1 MNDSLPTARET
12 QYPQQSFSALRNPSF
27 RWFFTGNALAMMADN
42 IEHVISY
49 WVIFQKFQSP
59 TLAGFAVISHWV
71 PFLLFSIWSGA
82 LADKYDPRRVIQ
94 WGMYLFMLVT
104 LTWGILFL
112 TDSLKVWHAV
122 ILLVIHGFAGVL
134 WGPAAQM
141 MIHEIVG
148 REQLQSGVR
157 LMATSLTLGILL
169 GPAVGGGLML
179 WLGPSLGIIINAL
192 IYLPLILWLWKAPFG
207 PAFKIKKDQHPAQPI
222 RGFADIIETVRIV
235 SSQRTIMTMT
245 LLAGAASLFVGNAYH
260 AQMPEF
266 TLDLLPNDNGAF
278 YAILLT
284 ASGIG
289 ALTAGIVL
297 ESGNLLQAKPR
308 TVFYLVFLWC
318 IIIMGFAASSNAYF
332 SVGLLFI
339 AGFLELTYKSMAQTL
354 VQLRAPSEMRG
365 RVIGL
370 FNMSSLGLK
379 SFSGFT
385 VGIGGAVVGIHWS
398 LGVSAI
404 LLLAFT
410 IILFNFAQ
418 GFRPSTTA
426 NGN

>member
-1 MNDSLPTARET
+1 MTEFPATPTLA
-12 QYPQQSFSALRNPSF
+12 QKSQKSFSAFRNPDF
-27 RWFFTGNALAMMADN
+27 RWFFLGNALAMMADN

-59 TLAGFAVISHWV
+59 TLAGFAVISHWI

-104 LTWGILFL
+104 FVWGLLFV
-112 TDSLKVWHAV
+112 TDSLQVWHAV
-122 ILLVIHGFAGVL
+122 ILLIIHGLAGVL

-141 MIHEIVG
+141 MIHDIVG
-148 REQLQSGVR
+148 KEQLQSGVR
-157 LMATSLTLGILL
+157 LIATSLTLGVLL

-179 WLGPSLGIIINAL
+179 WLGPAKGIMVNAF
-192 IYLPLILWLWKAPFG
+192 IYLPLVLWLWQAPYG
-207 PAFKIKKDQHPAQPI
+207 SAFDRNRIRPPI
-222 RGFADIIETVRIV
+222 RLIHGFSDFIATIKSVSNQQTII
-235 SSQRTIMTMT
+235 SMT
-245 LLAGAASLFVGNAYH
+245 LLAGMASLFVGNAYH

-266 TLDLLPNDNGAF
+266 TFGLLPHDDGIF

-289 ALTAGIVL
+289 ALCAGIIL
-297 ESGNLLQAKPR
+297 ESCNFLQAKPN
-308 TVFYLVFLWC
+308 TVFYLVLIWC
-318 IIIMGFAASSNAYF
+318 ITIIGFAISSNIYF
-332 SVGLLFI
+332 SVGLLFF

-354 VQLRAPSEMRG
+354 VQLNAPNEIRG

-385 VGIGGAVVGIHWS
+385 VGIGGALVGIHWS
-398 LGVSAI
+398 LGISAA
-404 LLLAFT
+404 LLLIFSLLLLIYMMQTQSAVSQKT
-410 IILFNFAQ
+410 K
-418 GFRPSTTA
+418 
-426 NGN
+426 

>member
-1 MNDSLPTARET
+1 M
-12 QYPQQSFSALRNPSF
+12 
-27 RWFFTGNALAMMADN
+27 
-42 IEHVISY
+42 
-49 WVIFQKFQSP
+49 
-59 TLAGFAVISHWV
+59 
-71 PFLLFSIWSGA
+71 
-82 LADKYDPRRVIQ
+82 
-94 WGMYLFMLVT
+94 
-104 LTWGILFL
+104 
-112 TDSLKVWHAV
+112 
-122 ILLVIHGFAGVL
+122 
-134 WGPAAQM
+134 
-141 MIHEIVG
+141 
-148 REQLQSGVR
+148 
-157 LMATSLTLGILL
+157 
-169 GPAVGGGLML
+169 
-179 WLGPSLGIIINAL
+179 
-192 IYLPLILWLWKAPFG
+192 
-207 PAFKIKKDQHPAQPI
+207 QPI
-222 RGFADIIETVRIV
+222 RGLADIIETVKIV

-297 ESGNLLQAKPR
+297 ESSNLLKAKRR
-308 TVFYLVFLWC
+308 TVFNLVFLWC

-332 SVGLLFI
+332 SVVLLFI

-410 IILFNFAQ
+410 IILLIFAQ